1 MSKFATIE
9 VMKQRGFT
17 VIELL
22 VVTGFVLA
30 AAVLFFVQKNNIQ
43 IAARDDQ
50 RKTAINAM
58 YYSLEENFYVTNGFY
73 PSTIDEKNLTSMDPA
88 LFSDP
93 SGIKLGQTTE
103 KVNEKDVP
111 VQSEYRYEPTHCTNE
126 KCSGYTLR
134 ANLENEAEYVKTS
147 KKS

>member
-1 MSKFATIE
+1 
-9 VMKQRGFT
+9 MKQQGFT

-30 AAVLFFVQKNNIQ
+30 ATLLFFIQKNNI
-43 IAARDDQ
+43 IVAARDDQ

-58 YYSLEENFYVTNGFY
+58 YFSLEENFYVTNGFY
-73 PSTIDEKNLTSMDPA
+73 PNTISEKNLTSMDPD
-88 LFSDP
+88 LFIDP

-111 VQSEYRYEPTHCTNE
+111 VQSDYRYEPTNCINE
-126 KCSGYTLR
+126 KCSSYTLR
-134 ANLENEAEYVKTS
+134 TSLENEAEYVKKS
-147 KKS
+147 KNS